1 MIHAATLPAMTKR
14 KADLTNDTRVLDYP
28 SSLSLYERESRAAE
42 ARLAAQKKKR
52 SEPHSVK
59 RIFRIK

>member
-1 MIHAATLPAMTKR
+1 MTKR

-42 ARLAAQKKKR
+42 AKLAAQKKK
-52 SEPHSVK
+52 SEPDSAK